1 VEAIFEKVVMVE
13 SALDISTGKQRILV
27 VEDNEKSRMFLQ
39 KISEDLGC
47 SYICAETGANA
58 LEILHAGGVDLALLD
73 ILIPSINGYQI
84 LEIIRKD
91 KNLRDLPVVVITGI
105 DSVDSAVRCMD
116 LGATDYITKPYNPVL
131 LRARLRSLLEKSASQ
146 EREAMYRKRI
156 EEQNIVLA
164 ERESYYRG
172 VVEDQTELICRF
184 GQNMSLSFANAA
196 YCKFFESTFD
206 EVVGAQLFGD
216 DGADGRQAL
225 LQTLSA
231 ITPANPVVEI
241 EMPLRLA
248 DGQTRWM
255 EWTNRGLFGPDAA
268 LLEYQTVG
276 RDITE
281 RRLMENALR
290 EREKDLNK
298 AHTIANLG
306 YLRWRP
312 GSDRQVWSDQVFKIF
327 GYDAG
332 EMAPSHASLFDVI
345 DPDDMEKVRPV
356 FEEAGNL
363 RGGFDI
369 EFRVVRKDGGTIY
382 VNLNG
387 EIVLDTEGNISRVE
401 GVIQDIT
408 KRKQTERQ
416 LTIEKDKAEAA
427 TKVKDK
433 FISLVSHDLRAPL
446 GAVQGLLELVED
458 GSLPREKERDFVR
471 RAADNCK
478 KLLRTLDNLLNLNNI
493 RSGVLTPEIRKV
505 PAREI
510 VDAAWDKLRHLAVQ
524 KEVYLSNNIDP
535 EAMINADIHLAEQV
549 LSNILHNALKFSHKG
564 GTITASLPAGEQET
578 VEIADEGVGM
588 EEEARV
594 ILFTHGSNVSTT
606 GTAGERGTG
615 LGLALSLDII
625 KAHGGS
631 IEVESTPGTGC
642 VFRIK
647 FTQATPTLMI
657 VDDDEDFRLL
667 LRSDL
672 EELKA
677 KVVEAADAV
686 EALEIA
692 RTEPVSLIITDL
704 EMPGMN
710 GLDFVTQI
718 RKESKDPL
726 LPAIIISVSSD
737 YQTKMESIKSGVNAF
752 LTKPVEPKVL
762 LAAVRKQ
769 IKVL

>member
-1 VEAIFEKVVMVE
+1 MVE
-13 SALDISTGKQRILV
+13 SAFDVSTGKQRILV
-27 VEDNEKSRMFLQ
+27 VEDNEKSRMFLE

-47 SYICAETGANA
+47 SYVCAETGTAA
-58 LEILHAGGVDLALLD
+58 LEILNAGGVDLALLD

-84 LEIIRKD
+84 LEIIRKN
-91 KNLRDLPVVVITGI
+91 KNLWDLPVVVITGI

-131 LRARLRSLLEKSASQ
+131 LRARLRSLLEKGASR
-146 EREAMYRKRI
+146 EREGIFRKRI
-156 EEQNIVLA
+156 EEQNVALA
-164 ERESYYRG
+164 ERERYYRG

-184 GQNMSLSFANAA
+184 DQNMSLSFANGA
-196 YCKFFESTFD
+196 YCKFFESSF
-206 EVVGAQLFGD
+206 EEAIGGKLFGD
-216 DGADGRQAL
+216 DGEDGRQAL
-225 LQTLSA
+225 RQTLSA
-231 ITPANPVVEI
+231 TTPDNPVVEI

-248 DGQTRWM
+248 DGRTKWL

-268 LLEYQTVG
+268 LLEYQSVG

-298 AHTIANLG
+298 AQTIAHLG

-312 GSDRQVWSDQVFKIF
+312 GSDRQVWSDQVYKIF

-332 EMAPSHASLFDVI
+332 EVEPTHASLFDVI
-345 DPDDMEKVRPV
+345 DPDDLDKVLQV

-363 RGGFDI
+363 RGGFDL

-387 EIVLDTEGNISRVE
+387 EIVLDTDGNVSRVE

-446 GAVQGLLELVED
+446 GAVQGLLELVEE
-458 GSLPREKERDFVR
+458 GTLPREKERDFVH

-505 PAREI
+505 LAREM
-510 VDAAWDKLRHLAVQ
+510 VEAAWDKLRHLAVQ
-524 KEVYLSNNIDP
+524 KEISLVNRIDP
-535 EAMINADIHLAEQV
+535 KARINADPHLAEQV
-549 LSNILHNALKFSHKG
+549 LSNILHNALKFSHMG
-564 GTITASLPAGEQET
+564 GAVTVSAPTGEQET
-578 VEIADEGVGM
+578 IEIRDEGMGM
-588 EEEARV
+588 EEETRV
-594 ILFTHGSNVSTT
+594 KLFTHGSNVSAP

-615 LGLALSLDII
+615 LGLALSQDII

-631 IEVESTPGTGC
+631 IEVESMPDAGC

-647 FTQATPTLMI
+647 FTQATPTLLI

-667 LRSDL
+667 MRSDL

-677 KVVEAADAV
+677 KIVEASDAV

-692 RTEPVSLIITDL
+692 SNEPVSLMITDL
-704 EMPGMN
+704 AMPGMN
-710 GLDFVTQI
+710 GLDLVTHI
-718 RKESKDPL
+718 RKKSKAPSV
-726 LPAIIISVSSD
+726 PAIIISVSSD
-737 YQTKMESIKSGVNAF
+737 YQTKVESIKSGVNDF
-752 LTKPVEPKVL
+752 LTKPVEKKVL

-769 IKVL
+769 LKNL